1 MVIVL
6 LGKPEKAST
15 VIHRRLMKSTIQYPI
30 DAIDISVVII
40 SSADTRNVDI
50 AILRDKEDGRK
61 LVERLKS

>member
-1 MVIVL
+1 
-6 LGKPEKAST
+6 
-15 VIHRRLMKSTIQYPI
+15 MKSTIQYPI

-50 AILRDKEDGRK
+50 GILRDKEDGRK